1 MRLWVTF
8 ALVRAQ
14 SEKPLLP
21 QEKDS
26 SGSFWK
32 VSFANPLP
40 GMEEAGVQTWAVID
54 KLGSFPVCTL
64 GRAEDMKDVR
74 FYLGF
79 PASSPAPGVGG
90 REVV

>member
-1 MRLWVTF
+1 
-8 ALVRAQ
+8 
-14 SEKPLLP
+14 
-21 QEKDS
+21 
-26 SGSFWK
+26 
-32 VSFANPLP
+32 
-40 GMEEAGVQTWAVID
+40 MEEAGVQTWAVID